1 VNPTTDH
8 DNQHLVRELRR
19 FDSIR
24 EMFKSDFY
32 QNNRAELR
40 ALLNEPRIYEFDGV
54 APGLKSFLR
63 VVQWNI
69 EYGIRLDG
77 TVDALTNHPL
87 LRFAD
92 LILLNEVDDGMLRSA
107 NANVA
112 REIGERLR
120 AHVIYGVEYL
130 ELGTS
135 GPGQAERP
143 GENTVALHGNAIL
156 TRHPFRDP
164 QIIRLPRCENNFASA
179 QKRLGGRLGLIL
191 DIEPAAGVAMTVA
204 AVHLDVVNRPRC
216 RRNQIHALLEAIEAR
231 LSGGKRCALVAGD
244 LNTHTFVR
252 GGRIRAFRNLVRV
265 LAADQQR
272 LATELLHPE
281 EQEPALRELA
291 TFGYDLERFNDRLPT
306 QRMGGD
312 ALGDASG
319 LPDIVRRLALK
330 RLGPAGLM
338 LQFRLDWI
346 AARGLSPLRAGECV
360 DEPTG
365 EASAPP
371 QTITGLTHQGRSLS
385 DHDPIVADISFTS
398 PSYPA
403 VAGRKE

>member
-1 VNPTTDH
+1 VNPTTGD
-8 DNQHLVRELRR
+8 DNQHLVRELWQ

-24 EMFKSDFY
+24 ELFKSDFY
-32 QNNRAELR
+32 RKHQAELR
-40 ALLNEPRIYEFDGV
+40 ALLNTPRIYRCESA
-54 APGLKSFLR
+54 APRLKSFLR

-77 TVDALTNHPL
+77 IVDALTNHPL

-92 LILLNEVDDGMLRSA
+92 LILLNEVDDGMSRSW

-112 REIGERLR
+112 RELGERLR

-130 ELGTS
+130 ELEPEG
-135 GPGQAERP
+135 
-143 GENTVALHGNAIL
+143 NTAALHGNAIL
-156 TRHPFRDP
+156 MRHPFRSP
-164 QIIRLPRCENNFASA
+164 QIIRLPRCENNFGSA

-191 DIEPAAGVAMTVA
+191 DIEPAAGAAMTVA

-216 RRNQIHALLEAIEAR
+216 RRNQIHALLESIEAR
-231 LSGGKRCALVAGD
+231 LSGGNHCALVGGD
-244 LNTHTFVR
+244 LNTHTFVS
-252 GGRIRAFRNLVRV
+252 GGRIRAVRNLVRV
-265 LAADQQR
+265 LAAHPQR
-272 LATELLHPE
+272 LAAELLHPE
-281 EQEPALRELA
+281 EQEPALGEL
-291 TFGYDLERFNDRLPT
+291 TRFGYELERFNDRMPT
-306 QRMGGD
+306 QRMTEN

-330 RLGPAGLM
+330 RLGPGGLM

-346 AARGLSPLRAGECV
+346 GARGVSPLGAGECV
-360 DEPTG
+360 DEATG
-365 EASAPP
+365 EASASA
-371 QTITGLTHQGRSLS
+371 QTISGLTHEGRPLS

>member
-1 VNPTTDH
+1 MNPTTGD
-8 DNQHLVRELRR
+8 DNQHLVRGLRG
-19 FDSIR
+19 FDSISR
-24 EMFKSDFY
+24 MLRSEFY
-32 QNNRAELR
+32 RDHRTELR
-40 ALLNEPRIYEFDGV
+40 ALLNEPRIYEFEGA
-54 APGLKSFLR
+54 APRLKSFLR

-77 TVDALTNHPL
+77 IVDALTNHPL

-92 LILLNEVDDGMLRSA
+92 VILLNEVDDGMLRSG

-112 REIGERLR
+112 RELGERLR

-135 GPGQAERP
+135 GPGQGEGP

-191 DIEPAAGVAMTVA
+191 DIEPAAGDRMTVA
-204 AVHLDVVNRPRC
+204 AVHLDVVNRPPC

-231 LSGGKRCALVAGD
+231 LSGGKRRALVAGD

-272 LATELLHPE
+272 LAAELLHPE
-281 EQEPALRELA
+281 DQEPALGEL
-291 TFGYDLERFNDRLPT
+291 TRSGYDLDGFNDRLPT
-306 QRMGGD
+306 QRMGGG

-319 LPDIVRRLALK
+319 LPDVVRRLALK

-346 AARGLSPLRAGECV
+346 AARGLSPLGAGECA

-371 QTITGLTHQGRSLS
+371 KTITGLTHEGRPLS
-385 DHDPIVADISFTS
+385 DHDPIVADIPFTS
-398 PSYPA
+398 PFCPA
-403 VAGRKE
+403 VAGRRE

>member
-1 VNPTTDH
+1 MLRSEFYRDH
-8 DNQHLVRELRR
+8 QP
-19 FDSIR
+19 
-24 EMFKSDFY
+24 
-32 QNNRAELR
+32 ELR
-40 ALLNEPRIYEFDGV
+40 ALLNKPRIHEFDGA
-54 APGLKSFLR
+54 APRLKSFLR
-63 VVQWNI
+63 IVQWNI

-77 TVDALTNHPL
+77 IVDALTNHPL

-92 LILLNEVDDGMLRSA
+92 VILLNEVDDGMSRSG

-112 REIGERLR
+112 RELGERLR

-130 ELGTS
+130 ELEPDG
-135 GPGQAERP
+135 
-143 GENTVALHGNAIL
+143 NTAALHGNAIL

-164 QIIRLPRCENNFASA
+164 QIVRLPRCENNFASA

-191 DIEPAAGVAMTVA
+191 DIEPVAGECMTVG

-216 RRNQIHALLEAIEAR
+216 RRNQIRALLEAIEAR
-231 LSGGKRCALVAGD
+231 LSGGKRCVLVAGD

-272 LATELLHPE
+272 LAAELLHPE
-281 EQEPALRELA
+281 DQEPALGEL
-291 TFGYDLERFNDRLPT
+291 TRSGYDLDGFNDRLPT
-306 QRMGGD
+306 QRMGGG

-319 LPDIVRRLALK
+319 LPDVVRRLALK
-330 RLGPAGLM
+330 RLGPSGLM

-346 AARGLSPLRAGECV
+346 AARGVSPLGAGECV
-360 DEPTG
+360 DEATG
-365 EASAPP
+365 EASAPA
-371 QTITGLTHQGRSLS
+371 QTIAGLKHGGQPLS

-403 VAGRKE
+403 VAGLKK